1 MMFLAYENIKLTQFE
16 AKVRFN
22 SAENKITLMN
32 QKKKKKKKRK
42 KKFRC
47 KNLIQLNDH
56 SVDQFG

>member
-32 QKKKKKKKRK
+32 QKKKKRK